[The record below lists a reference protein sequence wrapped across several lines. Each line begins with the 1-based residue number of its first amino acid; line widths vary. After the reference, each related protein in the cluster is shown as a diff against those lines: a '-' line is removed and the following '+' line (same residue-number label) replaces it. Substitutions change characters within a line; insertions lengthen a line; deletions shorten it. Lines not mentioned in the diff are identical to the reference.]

1 MDSSTPSGS
10 WRSRQAPFVPTRRTQ
25 RTALWGIIVAVFI
38 NGTGVGSVLPVLPLF
53 LRERGGSY
61 TMVGVVV
68 GANLVAQ
75 FLGQYPAGRLSDRV
89 GRRPL
94 MIGGLVVA
102 GTAIAAF
109 ALPLSIGWLIALR
122 FVQGLGAAAFRP
134 GSRAVVADLVPAQE
148 RGIAYGWLAG
158 ADLSGLIVGPALG
171 GLLAV
176 FGRRTVFEVTGLAL
190 LLAAMVVAFALES
203 RRVPLA
209 ADARPPVQTAA
220 VVRAGVSAVRGLA
233 MLSLGIGFVYGVYN
247 VVWSLYMKALGAS
260 DWVVGLSFTLF
271 ALPLVL
277 TAPLAGWASDRL
289 DRRWLAV
296 GGTATTALLAPIY
309 PFLTSI
315 PAVIGV
321 GIIEGS
327 SAAFAEPSINAFL
340 MSAVPAEQRGR
351 ALGTVG
357 TAEAAAKAVGA
368 LIGGTLFGLGLWVPF
383 VISGVV
389 GLVLIGLS
397 LPWLRAAG
405 RDIAVVH
412 TVALAD
418 G

>member
-1 MDSSTPSGS
+1 MRSTKP
-10 WRSRQAPFVPTRRTQ
+10 RA
-25 RTALWGIIVAVFI
+25 RTALFGILAAVFL
-38 NGTGVGSVLPVLPLF
+38 NSTGVGSVLPILPLF

-61 TMVGVVV
+61 TIVGVVV

-75 FLGQYPAGRLSDRV
+75 FLGQYPAGRLSDRL

-94 MIGGLVVA
+94 MVGGLLLSGA
-102 GTAIAAF
+102 AIAAF
-109 ALPLSIGWLIALR
+109 ALPLSIGWLISLR

-134 GSRAVVADLVPAQE
+134 GSRAVVADVVPESE
-148 RGIAYGWLAG
+148 RGMAYGWLAG
-158 ADLSGLIVGPALG
+158 FDLSGLIVGPALG
-171 GLLAV
+171 GVLAV
-176 FGRRTVFEVTGLAL
+176 FGRRTVFEVTGIAI
-190 LLAAMVVAFALES
+190 LLAAVAVAIALES
-203 RRVPLA
+203 YRGPVHA
-209 ADARPPVQTAA
+209 GSEQPVQSAA
-220 VVRAGVSAVRGLA
+220 VLRAGAAAVRGLV
-233 MLSLGIGFVYGVYN
+233 MLSLGIGFIYGVYS
-247 VVWSLYMKALGAS
+247 VIWSLYMKALGAS

-277 TAPLAGWASDRL
+277 TAPLAGWASDRF

-296 GGTATTALLAPIY
+296 GGTATTALLAPVY

-321 GIIEGS
+321 GVLEGS

-340 MSAVPAEQRGR
+340 MSAVPADQRGR
-351 ALGTVG
+351 AAGTVG

-368 LIGGTLFGLGLWVPF
+368 LTGGALFGLGLWVPF
-383 VISGVV
+383 ILSAIV
-389 GLVLIGLS
+389 GLILIAFGL
-397 LPWLRAAG
+397 PYLRAAG

-412 TVALAD
+412 ATASVAD

>member
-1 MDSSTPSGS
+1 MSTD
-10 WRSRQAPFVPTRRTQ
+10 RST
-25 RTALWGIIVAVFI
+25 RTALWGIIAAVFVV
-38 NGTGVGSVLPVLPLF
+38 GTGVGSVLPVLPLF

-61 TMVGVVV
+61 TVVGLVV

-75 FLGQYPAGRLSDRV
+75 FLGQYPAGWLSDRV

-94 MIGGLVVA
+94 MVGGLILA
-102 GTAIAAF
+102 GAAIAAF
-109 ALPLSIGWLIALR
+109 ALPLSIPWLIALR
-122 FVQGLGAAAFRP
+122 FLQGLGAAAFRP
-134 GSRAVVADLVPAQE
+134 GSRAVVADLVPAAE

-171 GLLAV
+171 GVLAV

-190 LLAAMVVAFALES
+190 LLAAVVVALALNS
-203 RRVPLA
+203 WRAPA
-209 ADARPPVQTAA
+209 AASAPRVQTPA
-220 VVRAGVSAVRGLA
+220 VVRAGAAAVRGLA
-233 MLSLGIGFVYGVYN
+233 MLSMGIGFIYGVYN

-321 GIIEGS
+321 GIVEGS

-340 MSAVPAEQRGR
+340 MGAVPADQRGR

-357 TAEAAAKAVGA
+357 SAEAAAKAVGA

-383 VISGVV
+383 ILSSVV
-389 GLVLIGLS
+389 GLALIGLG
-397 LPWLRAAG
+397 LPWLRVAG
-405 RDIAVVH
+405 RDVAVVH
-412 TVALAD
+412 GAVAIAD

>member
-1 MDSSTPSGS
+1 
-10 WRSRQAPFVPTRRTQ
+10 VPTRRTQ

-220 VVRAGVSAVRGLA
+220 VVRAGVS
-233 MLSLGIGFVYGVYN
+233 
-247 VVWSLYMKALGAS
+247 
-260 DWVVGLSFTLF
+260 
-271 ALPLVL
+271 LP
-277 TAPLAGWASDRL
+277 ADG
-289 DRRWLAV
+289 
-296 GGTATTALLAPIY
+296 
-309 PFLTSI
+309 
-315 PAVIGV
+315 
-321 GIIEGS
+321 
-327 SAAFAEPSINAFL
+327 AEPPGEPQTS
-340 MSAVPAEQRGR
+340 Q
-351 ALGTVG
+351 
-357 TAEAAAKAVGA
+357 
-368 LIGGTLFGLGLWVPF
+368 
-383 VISGVV
+383 
-389 GLVLIGLS
+389 
-397 LPWLRAAG
+397 
-405 RDIAVVH
+405 
-412 TVALAD
+412 
-418 G
+418 

>member
-1 MDSSTPSGS
+1 MS
-10 WRSRQAPFVPTRRTQ
+10 TRRTR

-38 NGTGVGSVLPVLPLF
+38 VGTGVGSVLPVLPLF

-61 TMVGVVV
+61 TMVGIVV

-75 FLGQYPAGRLSDRV
+75 FLGQYPAGRLSDRF

-94 MIGGLVVA
+94 MIGGLLVA
-102 GTAIAAF
+102 GAAIAAF
-109 ALPLSIGWLIALR
+109 AIPLSIGWLIGLR
-122 FVQGLGAAAFRP
+122 FIQGLGAAAFRP
-134 GSRAVVADLVPAQE
+134 GSRAVVADLVPAE
-148 RGIAYGWLAG
+148 DRGVAYGWMAG
-158 ADLSGLIVGPALG
+158 ADMSGLIVGPALG
-171 GLLAV
+171 GVLAV
-176 FGRRTVFEVTGLAL
+176 FGRRTVFEVTGLAM
-190 LLAAMVVAFALES
+190 LLAAVVVALALQS
-203 RRVPLA
+203 PRLA
-209 ADARPPVQTAA
+209 RGQAGVGQPIQSAA
-220 VVRAGVSAVRGLA
+220 VLRAGSAAIRGLA

-247 VVWSLYMKALGAS
+247 VVWSLFMKAIGAT
-260 DWVVGLSFTLF
+260 DWQVGLSFSLF

-277 TAPLAGWASDRL
+277 TAPLAGWASDRY

-296 GGTATTALLAPIY
+296 GGTASTALIAPIY

-321 GIIEGS
+321 GVLEAS

-340 MSAVPAEQRGR
+340 MSAVPEDQRGR
-351 ALGTVG
+351 AIGTVG

-383 VISGVV
+383 VLSSVV
-389 GLVLIGLS
+389 GLSFILFGL
-397 LPWLRAAG
+397 PALRAAG
-405 RDIAVVH
+405 RDIAILQ
-412 TVALAD
+412 VAALPN

>member
-1 MDSSTPSGS
+1 MRSSRG
-10 WRSRQAPFVPTRRTQ
+10 RA
-25 RTALWGIIVAVFI
+25 RTALWGIIAAVFI
-38 NGTGVGSVLPVLPLF
+38 NSTGVGSVLPILPLF
-53 LRERGGSY
+53 LREKGGSY
-61 TMVGVVV
+61 TMVGIVV

-75 FLGQYPAGRLSDRV
+75 FLGQYPAGRLSDRL

-94 MIGGLVVA
+94 MVA
-102 GTAIAAF
+102 GLLVSGAAIAAF

-122 FVQGLGAAAFRP
+122 FVQGLGAATFRP
-134 GSRAVVADLVPAQE
+134 GSRAVVADLVPAEE

-171 GLLAV
+171 GVLAV
-176 FGRRTVFEVTGLAL
+176 FGRAVVFEVTGVAL
-190 LLAAMVVAFALES
+190 LLAAVVVAFALES
-203 RRVPLA
+203 HRGPAVA
-209 ADARPPVQTAA
+209 TGARPIQPAA
-220 VVRAGVSAVRGLA
+220 VLRAGAAAVRGLV

-247 VVWSLYMKALGAS
+247 VIWSLFMKTLGAS

-277 TAPLAGWASDRL
+277 TAPLAGWASDRF

-315 PAVIGV
+315 PAVIGLGV
-321 GIIEGS
+321 VEGS

-340 MSAVPAEQRGR
+340 MSAVPADQRGR
-351 ALGTVG
+351 AVGTVG
-357 TAEAAAKAVGA
+357 TAESAAKAVGA
-368 LIGGTLFGLGLWVPF
+368 LIGGALFGLGVWVPF
-383 VISGVV
+383 VLSGVV
-389 GLVLIGLS
+389 GVAVIALGLPS
-397 LPWLRAAG
+397 LRAAG

-412 TVALAD
+412 ATAAAAD

>member
-1 MDSSTPSGS
+1 MSTD
-10 WRSRQAPFVPTRRTQ
+10 RST
-25 RTALWGIIVAVFI
+25 RTALWGIIAAVFI
-38 NGTGVGSVLPVLPLF
+38 VGTGVGSVLPVLPLY

-61 TMVGVVV
+61 TVVGIVV

-75 FLGQYPAGRLSDRV
+75 FLGQYPAGWLSDRV

-94 MIGGLVVA
+94 MVGGLVLA
-102 GTAIAAF
+102 GAAIAAF
-109 ALPLSIGWLIALR
+109 ALPLSIPWLIALR
-122 FVQGLGAAAFRP
+122 FIQGLGAAAFRP
-134 GSRAVVADLVPAQE
+134 GSRAVVADLVPAAE

-171 GLLAV
+171 GVLAV
-176 FGRRTVFEVTGLAL
+176 FGRRTVFDVTGLAL
-190 LLAAMVVAFALES
+190 LLAAVVVALALES
-203 RRVPLA
+203 HQAPA
-209 ADARPPVQTAA
+209 ASAAPRIQTPA
-220 VVRAGVSAVRGLA
+220 VLRAGAAAVRGVA
-233 MLSLGIGFVYGVYN
+233 MLSMGIGFIYGVYN
-247 VVWSLYMKALGAS
+247 VVWSLYMKVLGAS

-309 PFLTSI
+309 PFLTNI

-321 GIIEGS
+321 GIVEGS
-327 SAAFAEPSINAFL
+327 SAAFAEPSINAYL
-340 MSAVPAEQRGR
+340 MGAVPADQRGR

-357 TAEAAAKAVGA
+357 TAESAAKAVGA
-368 LIGGTLFGLGLWVPF
+368 LIGGMLFGLGLWVPF
-383 VISGVV
+383 MVSSVV
-389 GLVLIGLS
+389 GLVLIGLG
-397 LPWLRAAG
+397 LPWLRVAG
-405 RDIAVVH
+405 RNVAVIH
-412 TVALAD
+412 TAAAVAD